1 MKEKS
6 KRFGCGKIVL
16 TVLLVL
22 LAVVL
27 AVLWFNRE
35 NIKALYKG
43 LTTNTD
49 SIGAMMDQNNNDTKE
64 ALLQSGMELSDDDLA
79 KMNSGELSA
88 EEIAALLY
96 ERMNGNSSEKDPYGE
111 NSEEKAE
118 NQTTPSEVG
127 SLSQDATVDSDED
140 QPDKN
145 PTTQTPSAVSPT
157 PEANQK
163 NDSTS
168 SKPGKNDSTASNENA
183 EDRSPQTSDNASTSP
198 TTSNGITEEE
208 YNRRVSELVAQ
219 IYVIKSNFTS
229 ELAAFE
235 TRIVTSYKALPAEQ
249 RTTATKARIVSEN
262 MGYVAGLEAQCDAQV
277 NAVTSELSEFLTSC
291 GKDTSLVDS
300 IQTAYANEKALKKA
314 YYVSLYK

>member
-49 SIGAMMDQNNNDTKE
+49 SIGAMMDQNNNDTRE
-64 ALLQSGMELSDDDLA
+64 ALSQSGMELSDDDLA

-96 ERMNGNSSEKDPYGE
+96 ERMNGNSSEKDSNGE

-118 NQTTPSEVG
+118 NQTTPSEDG
-127 SLSQDATVDSDED
+127 SLSQDATADSDED

-300 IQTAYANEKALKKA
+300 IQTAYANEKELKKA
-314 YYVSLYK
+314 YYISLYK